1 MNLLLDSH
9 TVLWFLSG
17 SDRLTDEARTAIAG
31 ADRTYVSA
39 ATIWELSVKAARGR
53 LQVPSDFA
61 NRLLEQGMLPL
72 ALEWEHARV
81 AGGLPLHHRDPFDR
95 MLVAQAI
102 VERLTIV
109 TRDEAVKRY
118 PVAVIQ
124 A

>member
-1 MNLLLDSH
+1 MNLLLDTH
-9 TVLWFLSG
+9 AVIWFLG
-17 SDRLTDEARTAIAG
+17 GRDDLHREAREAIET
-31 ADRTYVSA
+31 ADRVYVSA
-39 ATIWELSVKAARGR
+39 ASIWEMATKVARGS
-53 LQVPSDFA
+53 LEAPPDFPH
-61 NRLLEQGMLPL
+61 RLLDLGMLPL

-109 TRDEAVKRY
+109 TRDEAIGRY
-118 PVAVIQ
+118 PVPVII

>member
-1 MNLLLDSH
+1 VNLLLDTH
-9 TVLWFLSG
+9 AVIWFLSG
-17 SDRLTDEARTAIAG
+17 RSELRPEARDAIVS
-31 ADRTYVSA
+31 ADRVYVSA
-39 ATIWELSVKAARGR
+39 ATIWEMATKMARGR
-53 LQVPSDFA
+53 LDAPPDFA
-61 NRLLEQGMLPL
+61 HRLLDLGMLPL

-109 TRDEAVKRY
+109 TRDEAIGRY
-118 PVAVIQ
+118 PVPVLA